1 MGVIFSEDRRFAA
14 ITVAFVLVA
23 VIGSLLPPVMLPRL
37 ALTAPICYFVVVLGD
52 AASALVLLGL
62 ARTAVHRRA
71 MQVLAFSF
79 FMNAGVMLACFL
91 VLPLL
96 FGPPIVDSPQQ
107 FPVWLFIFWH
117 IGVAVGAYAYLL
129 VRRDERAFTWGH
141 GVTLSVA
148 AAIVVLVCAG
158 IGAAYVFG
166 TRLPLIAPG
175 GRGGLVHSLVGPF
188 VLLLLAGA
196 AFSTYRIRTPTPI
209 ERAFALSLLIVALSF
224 GLFLLLTYRY
234 TPAYYTG
241 RIMIAASALLV
252 LVMSVHALIVSRS
265 RLRDVEVKLGEVE
278 SESAKRA
285 ARGRAIWEIS
295 LLPASS
301 QRERFNAILLIATEA
316 LRPGW
321 PMIGILARHEAGSVI
336 VDATA
341 TSHLDHDSEAI
352 FSGIIHP
359 GAVFPVAETIA
370 SRLLASGRA
379 TAWDDLSTGSRLPFE
394 RIGSRS
400 FIGVPF
406 AIAGRVHFL
415 EFTSTRETTAEPFG
429 DDDLAYVDVIASL
442 LAFRFKQQQQHEQIT
457 FQIKHDAL
465 TGLEN
470 RAHFRGAVRAAIRAG
485 EPFALAIINLDGFRH
500 LNERHGHQMGDELLV
515 EVAAELRG
523 AARVDTAARMS
534 GDEFAVLIP
543 GVDSRAETVTAL
555 KRYTDVFA
563 TPFRTGDR
571 TGAEVISVAA
581 SIGAARF
588 PSDGASAEDL
598 MRRAEVALDLAKDG
612 GGAIALL
619 FDQSMQAVL
628 DETRLRVIELRE
640 AIANGQLAVAYQPT
654 FALASR
660 KVAGAEALVRWNHP
674 RRGTLLPAEFVDFAQ
689 RNGLIAPLSMWV
701 FRRVCEDIVS
711 ANLPANFRIYFNVA
725 AQLLDDIPFITAVG
739 AAVSASPLLA
749 RNLGIEVTESAAM
762 QNVERSMNTIA
773 IFRGWGL
780 HVAIDDF
787 GTGHSSLAYLKH
799 LTVDL
804 VKIDQ
809 SFIVGLPADE
819 RDAEVLDMLL
829 RIIDRYGFAVLAEG
843 IETEEQLA
851 WLLAHGCGL
860 GQGFLLA
867 KPRPF
872 AELLERIG
880 VSQRTRKLQAVTT
893 DVRTVRAIRGEFPV

>member
-1 MGVIFSEDRRFAA
+1 VRPFSEKRQFEA
-14 ITVAFVLVA
+14 ITAAFVLVA
-23 VIGSLLPPVMLPRL
+23 LIGSLLPPVMLPRL

-52 AASALVLLGL
+52 TASALVLLGL
-62 ARTAVHRRA
+62 VRTAVHGRA
-71 MQVLAFSF
+71 MQVLACSF
-79 FMNAGVMLACFL
+79 FMNAGVMLANLIVF
-91 VLPLL
+91 PFL
-96 FGPPIVDSPQQ
+96 FGPPILDAPQQ

-117 IGVAVGAYAYLL
+117 VVVAVGAYAYLF
-129 VRRDERAFTWGH
+129 VRWKARAFTWSA
-141 GVTLSVA
+141 GVNRS
-148 AAIVVLVCAG
+148 VLVGIVALICVVIAAG
-158 IGAAYVFG
+158 YWFGA
-166 TRLPLIAPG
+166 RLPLIAPG
-175 GRGGLVHSLVGPF
+175 GRGVLVHSLLGPF

-196 AFSTYRIRTPTPI
+196 AILTYRIRAPIPI

-224 GLFLLLTYRY
+224 GLFMHLTYRY

-241 RIMIAASALLV
+241 RIMIAASALMV
-252 LVMSVHALIVSRS
+252 LVVAVHALIASRT
-265 RLRDVEVKLGEVE
+265 RLSEVEVKLGEVE
-278 SESAKRA
+278 TESAKRA
-285 ARGRAIWEIS
+285 ARGRAIWEIC
-295 LLPASS
+295 LLPAASEL
-301 QRERFNAILLIATEA
+301 ERFRAILLIATEA

-336 VDATA
+336 IDATA
-341 TSHLDHDSEAI
+341 TTHLDDDHEAI
-352 FSGIIHP
+352 FRGIIHR
-359 GAVFPVAETIA
+359 GAAFPVAQTIA

-379 TAWDDLSTGSRLPFE
+379 TAWDDLSTVAGFPFE
-394 RIGSRS
+394 QIGSRS

-406 AIAGRVHFL
+406 AIAGCVHFL
-415 EFTSTRETTAEPFG
+415 EFTSTRATTADPFG
-429 DDDLAYVDVIASL
+429 DDDLAYVDVVASL
-442 LAFRFKQQQQHEQIT
+442 LAFRFKQQQQYERIK

-470 RAHFRGAVRAAIRAG
+470 RAQFRGAVRAAIRAG

-515 EVAAELRG
+515 EIAAELRG
-523 AARVDTAARMS
+523 AAGANSAARMS

-543 GVDSRAETVTAL
+543 GVDSRAETTTAL
-555 KRYTDVFA
+555 ERYTDVFA

-571 TGAEVISVAA
+571 TGEEVIAVAA

-588 PSDGASAEDL
+588 PSDGTAIEDL

-619 FDQSMQAVL
+619 FDPSMQAVL
-628 DETRLRVIELRE
+628 DATRLRVIELRE
-640 AIANGQLAVAYQPT
+640 AIADGQLAVAYQPT

-660 KVAGAEALVRWNHP
+660 KVVGAEALVRWNHP
-674 RRGTLLPAEFVDFAQ
+674 RRGMLLPAEFLDFAQ
-689 RNGLIAPLSMWV
+689 RNGLIGALSTWV
-701 FRRVCEDIVS
+701 FRRVCADIAGVG
-711 ANLPANFRIYFNVA
+711 LPATFRVYFNVA

-749 RNLGIEVTESAAM
+749 RNIGIEVTESAAM
-762 QNVERSMNTIA
+762 QNVERSMNTIGV
-773 IFRGWGL
+773 FRGWGI

-809 SFIVGLPADE
+809 SFVVGLPADE

-860 GQGFLLA
+860 GQGYLLA

-880 VSQRTRKLQAVTT
+880 VPAPVPKRQRAGTAASV
-893 DVRTVRAIRGEFPV
+893 RGEYPI